1 MDKTTAHPRL
11 ALCVGVALAIAALT
25 WFLADPN
32 FWIAD
37 FHFYWRAARLW
48 ADGVDPYAM
57 RPQPAFRHLWPLID
71 RLFYPLPTLLIVAPF
86 AALPV
91 RIAQTLFVATAS
103 GALAWQLS
111 RNARWPLLIFCTPS
125 FFFAAMFGQW
135 SPWLVLGA
143 LVPSMGFLLAAKP
156 TLGLACFFYRPT
168 WKAFVSGAAIMFLS
182 LAIMPD
188 WPWKWLENLHSV
200 DRHLP
205 PIVTQG
211 GFVLG
216 LAAVRWRQ
224 RESRFL
230 LAMACV
236 PQLGMWADQLPLFLV
251 CRTRREAAFF
261 VLASVA
267 AFVGWFYPSVA
278 GSGDLAY
285 SEPYALL
292 GCYGPALYL
301 VLRRSNEGP
310 VPALLERAVSR
321 WPAWLRGRPLCA
333 EPHHGPSITSP

>member
-57 RPQPAFRHLWPLID
+57 RPQPAFRHP
-71 RLFYPLPTLLIVAPF
+71 VASHRPVVLSPAD
-86 AALPV
+86 AAHRRAIRRAPRANRADAV
-91 RIAQTLFVATAS
+91 RRDCFGGACVATVAEC
-103 GALAWQLS
+103 ALAT
-111 RNARWPLLIFCTPS
+111 PYFCTPS

-205 PIVTQG
+205 AHSDTRW
-211 GFVLG
+211 
-216 LAAVRWRQ
+216 VRAR
-224 RESRFL
+224 
-230 LAMACV
+230 AC
-236 PQLGMWADQLPLFLV
+236 
-251 CRTRREAAFF
+251 
-261 VLASVA
+261 
-267 AFVGWFYPSVA
+267 
-278 GSGDLAY
+278 
-285 SEPYALL
+285 
-292 GCYGPALYL
+292 
-301 VLRRSNEGP
+301 RRSM
-310 VPALLERAVSR
+310 AA
-321 WPAWLRGRPLCA
+321 
-333 EPHHGPSITSP
+333 T